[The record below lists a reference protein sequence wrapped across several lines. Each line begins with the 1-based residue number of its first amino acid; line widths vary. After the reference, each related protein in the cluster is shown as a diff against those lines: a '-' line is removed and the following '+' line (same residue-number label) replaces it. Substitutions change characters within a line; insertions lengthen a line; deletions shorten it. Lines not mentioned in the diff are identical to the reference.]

1 MNYCGEKYMISAAIL
16 GATGV
21 IGQELIIALQNH
33 PWYEITKVAAS
44 KRSAG
49 KKYKKAIIQN
59 LIQNQSM
66 LSLLR

>member
-1 MNYCGEKYMISAAIL
+1 MISTAIL

-49 KKYKKAIIQN
+49 KKYKKAITDEEG
-59 LIQNQSM
+59 S
-66 LSLLR
+66 